1 MLYKFKVIVSIT
13 LVFALW
19 IVRSLAYWM
28 YPHSSE
34 CLVDPCS
41 SVTSQEGVDSSLHH
55 KSQDF
60 VLYLF
65 SEMCKRELMW
75 EQKSLALEFGPGVW
89 VALCLIFR
97 LITHRL
103 LEFPV
108 TSSASCVC
116 IMLFNVSR
124 GKEVSYRKWR
134 TKRSF
139 ISQERPLENLCSWR
153 VFSEKPHSKVN
164 QSWASEVR

>member
-1 MLYKFKVIVSIT
+1 MH
-13 LVFALW
+13 
-19 IVRSLAYWM
+19 
-28 YPHSSE
+28 PHSSE

-65 SEMCKRELMW
+65 SEVCKRELMW

-89 VALCLIFR
+89 AALCLIFR

-108 TSSASCVC
+108 TCSPSCVC
-116 IMLFNVSR
+116 IMLFYVSR
-124 GKEVSYRKWR
+124 GKEVSYRQRR

-153 VFSEKPHSKVN
+153 VFSEKPQPWRLKTAAN
-164 QSWASEVR
+164 QVLGFLGHHPSPTVLQGPLLSPFPSGCTI

>member
-1 MLYKFKVIVSIT
+1 MLCKFKVIISIT

-19 IVRSLAYWM
+19 IVRSLAYWIH
-28 YPHSSE
+28 PHSSE
-34 CLVDPCS
+34 CLVDSCS
-41 SVTSQEGVDSSLHH
+41 SVTSQEGVDSSLHR

-60 VLYLF
+60 VLYLS
-65 SEMCKRELMW
+65 SETCKRELMW

-89 VALCLIFR
+89 AALCLIFC
-97 LITHRL
+97 LITQRL

-108 TSSASCVC
+108 TSPPSCVR
-116 IMLFNVSR
+116 IMLFYVSR
-124 GKEVSYRKWR
+124 GKEVSYRQRR

-139 ISQERPLENLCSWR
+139 IFQERPLENLCSWR

>member
-1 MLYKFKVIVSIT
+1 MVSIT
-13 LVFALW
+13 LVFAVW
-19 IVRSLAYWM
+19 IVRSLAYWIH
-28 YPHSSE
+28 PHSSE
-34 CLVDPCS
+34 CLVDSCS

-89 VALCLIFR
+89 AVLCLIFC
-97 LITHRL
+97 LITQRL
-103 LEFPV
+103 LQFPV
-108 TSSASCVC
+108 TTSLSCAH
-116 IMLFNVSR
+116 IMLFYVRR
-124 GKEVSYRKWR
+124 GKEVSYRQR
-134 TKRSF
+134 STKRSF
-139 ISQERPLENLCSWR
+139 VSQERPLENLCSSH

-164 QSWASEVR
+164 QSWASEIR